1 MPIELPYDRREPIE
15 RAVVRLYEEY
25 GVRSLPLDPFDL
37 ARNMKI
43 DVVAYQNLTNDS
55 SVLKTLEQTSGDG
68 FTLFDPSRMRYRIL
82 YNSDYSAASMTRRR
96 FTIAHEIGHIWLEH
110 SDSSRNE
117 LEADYF
123 AGYLL
128 APHPLILRLQLEA
141 WQLQGLFEISYPA
154 AQRAHRQ
161 AHQRL
166 AQWLSDPRRTYG
178 HHEHW
183 ILDNMTLYAR

>member
-128 APHPLILRLQLEA
+128 APHPLDPQASTGSMAAARSFRDKLSGGTACTPTSTPKTR
-141 WQLQGLFEISYPA
+141 SM
-154 AQRAHRQ
+154 AQR
-161 AHQRL
+161 
-166 AQWLSDPRRTYG
+166 PP
-178 HHEHW
+178 
-183 ILDNMTLYAR
+183 

>member
-68 FTLFDPSRMRYRIL
+68 FSQFDPSRMRYRIL
-82 YNSDYSAASMTRRR
+82 NNSDKSAASNKRRR
-96 FTIAHEIGHIWLEH
+96 LTSAHEI
-110 SDSSRNE
+110 
-117 LEADYF
+117 
-123 AGYLL
+123 
-128 APHPLILRLQLEA
+128 
-141 WQLQGLFEISYPA
+141 
-154 AQRAHRQ
+154 
-161 AHQRL
+161 
-166 AQWLSDPRRTYG
+166 
-178 HHEHW
+178 
-183 ILDNMTLYAR
+183 